1 MNLIKKNIK
10 EMNTNVYYQKDEL
23 PIDFYGS
30 EDSHNTVYESE
41 KDKTV
46 DKSKKNSRFLPTQL
60 MLLLPP
66 IAAQVL
72 YYLYGFSLNS
82 DGKNYFYQR
91 TFNSLKMTEDEF
103 YTALQ
108 TLIDNGIVNVTRRDE
123 TTYDYIVNYDKIN
136 EFNFPFKEMVN
147 MEKIK
152 LSTEVTFRNINDY
165 SCSIDELTDEQMKE
179 ITIDQFIK
187 FKERFYSLQKK
198 KEMVEE
204 DSLFGE
210 KERQRKVR
218 DEMARECFLLSKK
231 DSRNVSE

>member
-1 MNLIKKNIK
+1 MEKKFYEGEAFPK
-10 EMNTNVYYQKDEL
+10 
-23 PIDFYGS
+23 DFYEN
-30 EDSHNTVYESE
+30 EDSYKTVYESE
-41 KDKTV
+41 KDKTA
-46 DKSKKNSRFLPTQL
+46 DKSNKNSRLLPTQL

-66 IAAQVL
+66 RAAQLL
-72 YYLYGFSLNS
+72 YYLFGFSLNS

-103 YTALQ
+103 DTALQ
-108 TLIDNGIVNVTRRDE
+108 TLIDIGIVDVTRRDE
-123 TTYDYIVNYDKIN
+123 TKYDYIVNYDKIK

-152 LSTEVTFRNINDY
+152 LSTDITFRNITYD
-165 SCSIDELTDEQMKE
+165 SCSIDELTDDQMKE
-179 ITIDQFIK
+179 LTYDKVNK
-187 FKERFYSLQKK
+187 FLERFYSLQKK

-210 KERQRKVR
+210 KERQRKDK

-231 DSRNVSE
+231 SVGKVSE